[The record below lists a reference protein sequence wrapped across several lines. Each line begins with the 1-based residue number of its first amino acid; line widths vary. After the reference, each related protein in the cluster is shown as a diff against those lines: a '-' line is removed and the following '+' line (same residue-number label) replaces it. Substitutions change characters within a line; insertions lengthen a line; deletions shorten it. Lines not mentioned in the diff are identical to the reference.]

1 MKYSI
6 LYLDDD
12 EQMFRLFGRMF
23 GQEYDVRTAGRAE
36 DAFRL
41 LQERH
46 ADIHISDQRMP
57 EMECTEFLR
66 RVSELHPKS
75 FRMLLTGHAT
85 VAGTLAELTS
95 GVVEQFIPKPWKPDT
110 MREALGRAKLAV
122 SDRDG

>member
-6 LYLDDD
+6 LYLDDN
-12 EQMFRLFGRMF
+12 EQMLRLFGRMF

-41 LQERH
+41 LEERH
-46 ADIHISDQRMP
+46 ADIVISDQRMP
-57 EMECTEFLR
+57 EMEGTEFLR

-85 VAGTLAELTS
+85 VAGTLSELSS
-95 GVVEQFIPKPWKPDT
+95 GVVQQFIPKPWEAAT
-110 MREALGRAKLAV
+110 MREALTRAQPAVRGRA
-122 SDRDG
+122 D